1 MQIVL
6 YISHKYIYQSW
17 YYTMKTKIIFLL
29 YLFLFAANLLS
40 QDLPHYLTNEEKE
53 KLKTYIPPIGL
64 TEYTNPPSRQVRT
77 MAEWE
82 ELEGIII
89 TWTSYTSILRQI
101 VDYAQEEGLVYIVC
115 SDSNTVKTYLTSG
128 GVPLTNLK
136 FIITGFNSIWVRDY
150 GPWTV
155 YADDVDSL
163 YLIDWIYNRPRP
175 ADDIVPVTFANFY
188 NVPIYQTTNSPN
200 NLTNTGGNFMTDGMG
215 TGFASKLILTDNPTK
230 TEADIDSIMK
240 KYMGITRYIKMNTL
254 PYDEIHHIDMH
265 MKLLDEETLLVGQ
278 YPTGISDGPQ
288 IEANLTYVL
297 TNYLNGFGRP
307 YKVVRIPMPPDGSGR
322 YPSAGGQYRTFTNSV
337 FVNKTIIVPTYD
349 LQYDTTALRI
359 YRDAMPGY
367 NVVGINCNGIISA
380 LGAIHCITKE
390 VGVKEPIYITHK
402 QELASPQTDN
412 GIEIKAMM
420 KTISGIASA
429 MIYWKKAD
437 DLQFQSSSMQL
448 LNNHEFVGIIPP
460 QIPGTKILYYISA
473 LSNSGKQITRPITA
487 PNGYFTT
494 IADVAVPVE
503 LINLRIFTHGN
514 SVTINWQTI
523 TETNNYGFEI
533 ERKNLNQNLSS
544 NEWEMLGFIEGK
556 GTSAI
561 ASSYEFKDVVQTGGN
576 YQYRLK
582 QIDYNGQFTI
592 YSLSEVDIIPFEFN
606 LYQNYPNPF
615 NPTTTISF
623 QIPNEEFVSLKIYD
637 ILGNEV
643 QTLLNKLVK
652 PGIHNIQF
660 EAASLASGIYF
671 YTLKTKENFN
681 SKKMILTK

>member
-1 MQIVL
+1 
-6 YISHKYIYQSW
+6 
-17 YYTMKTKIIFLL
+17 MKTKIIFLL

-101 VDYAQEEGLVYIVC
+101 VDYAQEEGKVYIVC
-115 SDSNTVKTYLTSG
+115 SDSNSVKTYLTSG
-128 GVPLTNLK
+128 GVPLTNVK
-136 FIITGFNSIWVRDY
+136 YIIASFNSIWVRDY

-163 YLIDWIYNRPRP
+163 YLIDWTYNRPRP
-175 ADDIVPVTFANFY
+175 ADDLIPVTFANYY
-188 NVPIYQTTNSPN
+188 NVPIYQTTTSPN

-230 TEADIDSIMK
+230 SEADIDSIMK

-297 TNYLNGFGRP
+297 TNFQSSFGRP
-307 YKVVRIPMPPDGSGR
+307 YKVIRIPMPPDATGR
-322 YPSAGGQYRTFTNSV
+322 YPSGGGQYRTFTNSV
-337 FVNKTIIVPTYD
+337 FVNKSIIIPTYD

-359 YRDAMPGY
+359 YREALPGY
-367 NVVGINCNGIISA
+367 NVVGINSNGIISA
-380 LGAIHCITKE
+380 LGTIHCITKE

-402 QELASPQTDN
+402 QQSTSPQTDN
-412 GIEIKAMM
+412 GIEIRSVI

-429 MIYWKKAD
+429 AIYWKRFED
-437 DLQFQSSSMQL
+437 TRFVSSPMQL
-448 LNNHEFVGIIPP
+448 LTDNEYAGMIPP
-460 QIPGTKILYYISA
+460 QMTGTKLVYYISVT
-473 LSNSGKQITRPITA
+473 SNSGKQITRPITA

-514 SVTINWQTI
+514 SLTINWQTI

-533 ERKNLNQNLSS
+533 ERKNLNHNLSS

-561 ASSYEFKDVVQTGGN
+561 SSSYEFKDVVQTGGN

-582 QIDYNGQFTI
+582 QIDYNGQFTF
-592 YSLSEVDIIPFEFN
+592 YSLSEVDIIPFEFD

-637 ILGNEV
+637 ILGNEI
-643 QTLLNKLVK
+643 QTLLNKIVK

-660 EAASLASGIYF
+660 EASSLASGIYF
-671 YTLKTKENFN
+671 YILKTKENFN

>member
-1 MQIVL
+1 
-6 YISHKYIYQSW
+6 
-17 YYTMKTKIIFLL
+17 MKTKIIFLL

>member
-1 MQIVL
+1 
-6 YISHKYIYQSW
+6 
-17 YYTMKTKIIFLL
+17 MKTKIIFLL

-188 NVPIYQTTNSPN
+188 NVPIYQTTTSPN

-230 TEADIDSIMK
+230 SEADIDSIMK

-297 TNYLNGFGRP
+297 TNFQSGFGRP
-307 YKVVRIPMPPDGSGR
+307 YKVIRIPMPPDGSGR

-402 QELASPQTDN
+402 QEATSPQTDN

-429 MIYWKKAD
+429 AIYWKKAD
-437 DLQFQSSSMQL
+437 DLQFQSSSMQQ
-448 LNNHEFVGIIPP
+448 LNNNEFVGIIPP

-494 IADVAVPVE
+494 IADVTVPVE

-514 SVTINWQTI
+514 SVTINWQTV

-533 ERKNLNQNLSS
+533 ERKNLNHNISS
-544 NEWEMLGFIEGK
+544 IEWEMLGFIKGN
-556 GTSAI
+556 GTSVI
-561 ASSYEFKDVVQTGGN
+561 SSSYEFKDVVQTGGN
-576 YQYRLK
+576 CQYRLK
-582 QIDYNGQFTI
+582 QIDYNGQFTF

-606 LYQNYPNPF
+606 LYQNFPNPF

-660 EAASLASGIYF
+660 EASSMASGIYF
-671 YTLKTKENFN
+671 YTLKTKENFD